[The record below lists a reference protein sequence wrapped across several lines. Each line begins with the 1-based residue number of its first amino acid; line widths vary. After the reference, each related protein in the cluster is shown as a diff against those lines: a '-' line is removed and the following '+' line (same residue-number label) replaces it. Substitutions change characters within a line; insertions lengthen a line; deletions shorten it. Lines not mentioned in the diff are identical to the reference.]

1 MRMNFFRRLSLF
13 SVCLIALLHGSLS
26 FAEEGAGE
34 GAVDHSEH
42 MGHTK
47 QDVSDSPMDHSQHM
61 AQGEGMDHSEHMGHT
76 KQNASDSPMDHSQHM
91 AEGMDHSQHAGHDH
105 SDHKMTLDAEGMV
118 MNWNDEQLPND
129 CQSLNKEYQFT
140 VKAGVKYAEP
150 FNDTVFGFDQ
160 HEFYVEPCSKVTV
173 TFINEDEIRHQWMMH
188 GLPKYI
194 YQQGMFHL
202 EAAGGATKV
211 GTFIVPSGD
220 KTYLVHCD
228 IAQHMENGMKSQLVV
243 GKGSGDL
250 TSIPGVTG
258 SIWPDQYAVPGG
270 PPALLAVLFFGF
282 IFAFSLVRKLGA

>member
-1 MRMNFFRRLSLF
+1 MNFFRRLSLF
-13 SVCLIALLHGSLS
+13 SLCLFSLLFSSLS
-26 FAEEGAGE
+26 IAQEGANE
-34 GAVDHSEH
+34 SIVDHSGH
-42 MGHTK
+42 MGNAN
-47 QDVSDSPMDHSQHM
+47 QNAADSPMDHSQHM
-61 AQGEGMDHSEHMGHT
+61 PQGEGMDHS
-76 KQNASDSPMDHSQHM
+76 QHM
-91 AEGMDHSQHAGHDH
+91 AQGEGMDHSQHAGHDH

-140 VKAGVKYAEP
+140 VRAGVKYAEP
-150 FNDTVFGFDQ
+150 FNGTVFGFDQ

-270 PPALLAVLFFGF
+270 FPALLLVLFFGLV
-282 IFAFSLVRKLGA
+282 FSFVLVRKFSF